1 MFKKTLFLISLFLVL
16 TGCYQSTASLI
27 GPTVTLGTSGN
38 IVQSAVSY
46 SVNESVK
53 KTTGEYPAV
62 HIKKRFEKSKIKQLF
77 SYNKNLDLSYNV
89 QTDHILQSHKI

>member
-38 IVQSAVSY
+38 IVQSAISY

-53 KTTGEYPAV
+53 KITGDYPTE
-62 HIKKRFEKSKIKQLF
+62 HIKKKFKE
-77 SYNKNLDLSYNV
+77 
-89 QTDHILQSHKI
+89 

>member
-1 MFKKTLFLISLFLVL
+1 MFEKKLILISSFLVL

-38 IVQSAVSY
+38 IVQSTLSY

-53 KTTGEYPAV
+53 KATGEYPV
-62 HIKKRFEKSKIKQLF
+62 DHIKKRFKK
-77 SYNKNLDLSYNV
+77 
-89 QTDHILQSHKI
+89 

>member
-1 MFKKTLFLISLFLVL
+1 MFKKTLFLITFFLVL

-38 IVQSAVSY
+38 VVQSALSY

-53 KTTGEYPAV
+53 KATGEYPV
-62 HIKKRFEKSKIKQLF
+62 DHIKKKF
-77 SYNKNLDLSYNV
+77 KN
-89 QTDHILQSHKI
+89 

>member
-1 MFKKTLFLISLFLVL
+1 MLKKTFFLTTLFLML

-38 IVQSAVSY
+38 LAQSALSY

-53 KTTGEYPAV
+53 KATGKYPAE
-62 HIKKRFEKSKIKQLF
+62 HIKTRFQK
-77 SYNKNLDLSYNV
+77 
-89 QTDHILQSHKI
+89 

>member
-1 MFKKTLFLISLFLVL
+1 MFYKTFFLFSLSLIL

-38 IVQSAVSY
+38 LVQSALSY

-53 KTTGEYPAV
+53 KATGEYPIDHV
-62 HIKKRFEKSKIKQLF
+62 KKKFKK
-77 SYNKNLDLSYNV
+77 
-89 QTDHILQSHKI
+89 

>member
-1 MFKKTLFLISLFLVL
+1 MIKLIFFLITLFLIS

-38 IVQSAVSY
+38 IVQSAISY

-53 KTTGEYPAV
+53 KATGEYPV
-62 HIKKRFEKSKIKQLF
+62 DHFKKRFK
-77 SYNKNLDLSYNV
+77 D
-89 QTDHILQSHKI
+89 

>member
-1 MFKKTLFLISLFLVL
+1 MFYKTFFLISLSLIL

-38 IVQSAVSY
+38 LVQSALSY

-53 KTTGEYPAV
+53 KATGEYPIDHV
-62 HIKKRFEKSKIKQLF
+62 KKKFKK
-77 SYNKNLDLSYNV
+77 
-89 QTDHILQSHKI
+89 

>member
-1 MFKKTLFLISLFLVL
+1 MFKKSLISIASFLVL

-38 IVQSAVSY
+38 IVQSALSY

-53 KTTGEYPAV
+53 KATGEYPTE
-62 HIKKRFEKSKIKQLF
+62 HFKKRFKK
-77 SYNKNLDLSYNV
+77 
-89 QTDHILQSHKI
+89 

>member
-1 MFKKTLFLISLFLVL
+1 MFYKIFFFIILSLIL

-38 IVQSAVSY
+38 IIQSALSY

-53 KTTGEYPAV
+53 KATGEYPADHV
-62 HIKKRFEKSKIKQLF
+62 KKRFKK
-77 SYNKNLDLSYNV
+77 
-89 QTDHILQSHKI
+89 